1 MSIERRTHYAW
12 FCICD
17 ECDAEISGGNSF
29 RDAVDARRKA
39 GWKSKQEP
47 SGEWIDLCPDCQKS
61 MKERDSHGKEQ

>member
-29 RDAVDARRKA
+29 LDAVDARRKA

-47 SGEWIDLCPDCQKS
+47 SGKWIDLCPDCQKS
-61 MKERDSHGKEQ
+61 MKERDLHGKEQ